1 MSYNENMVR
10 TNFLGNYFTKFL
22 SYFIFIFWTLLTI
35 SPLVWMGYASFK
47 TNEELT
53 ISMYSLPHD
62 MFFNKDDEYEVV
74 QPQLNIVYRK
84 K

>member
-53 ISMYSLPHD
+53 ISM
-62 MFFNKDDEYEVV
+62 
-74 QPQLNIVYRK
+74 
-84 K
+84 